1 MFFDILSKSFQIFL
15 STPSLLVYPVAA
27 WVISFV
33 ATFLLRPILLNQS
46 LFSLIIVGIPM
57 IFLLGILSLMSAV
70 ASCYVVFKR
79 LKGEDVSIMDG
90 VNLAIA
96 RFRQIA
102 SFIGFIFMVLLVAGI
117 ISSLI
122 LAVPALVFLALILY
136 IGFIIFALSTMLV
149 YVVIA
154 VEGLGGLAAYQRSA
168 QLVNNTKSVV
178 GFIFLFSFIFG
189 FILSLIFAGS
199 ITPRDIELIQRT
211 GTYPEILGFF
221 ANPLFQFV
229 FSTLTSMFSSIFTAV
244 WYAKAVE
251 KVDRPTP

>member
-1 MFFDILSKSFQIFL
+1 MFFDILGKSFQIFL
-15 STPSLLVYPVAA
+15 ATPSLLIYPVVT

-33 ATFLLRPILLNQS
+33 VTLLLSPILLTQNLIS
-46 LFSLIIVGIPM
+46 LVIIGIPM
-57 IFLLGILSLMSAV
+57 IFLLGIVSLMSAV

-90 VNLAIA
+90 FNLAIA

-117 ISSLI
+117 ISSFI
-122 LAVPALVFLALILY
+122 MAVPALVFLAFILY

-149 YVVIA
+149 YVVIG

-178 GFIFLFSFIFG
+178 GFIILFSFIFG
-189 FILSLIFAGS
+189 FILSFVLAGS
-199 ITPRDIELIQRT
+199 ITPQDIEMMQRT

-221 ANPLFQFV
+221 GNPLFQFV

-251 KVDRPTP
+251 KVERPTP